1 MNLAVST
8 NYENVLLDFSQFHVD
23 ENRFLE
29 HFLAYVKS
37 YHFDVITEVSYLAHG
52 PLCICCY
59 NLSFLGQTDKGY
71 LSALCLFI
79 NL

>member
-37 YHFDVITEVSYLAHG
+37 WSFWRNYWGELFGSWAS
-52 PLCICCY
+52 Y

>member
-23 ENRFLE
+23 ANRFLE
-29 HFLAYVKS
+29 
-37 YHFDVITEVSYLAHG
+37 HFDVITEVSYLAHG

>member
-8 NYENVLLDFSQFHVD
+8 NYENVLFDFSQFHVD
-23 ENRFLE
+23 ANLFLD
-29 HFLAYVKS
+29 
-37 YHFDVITEVSYLAHG
+37 HFDVITEVSYLAHG